1 VSGWDRVLSIAE
13 IVRFMRGRL
22 TPCGGIV
29 RLRDGSIPQPAASVM
44 SSVAVVGISHERT
57 SARLRERVHVAS
69 DDAAALARTLASG
82 MREAV
87 VLATCNRTELYITG
101 SDAGAAEEQAQ
112 LAFAELAG
120 AAGAGDY
127 LYTDEQAARHLFRV
141 ASGLESIVIG
151 DTHVVAQVR
160 QAHAAARASGATGP
174 LLDRLFEAAAAAS
187 KRVRSNTSV
196 QAGPTSIPG
205 AAVAAAA
212 RIVGPL
218 SERRVV
224 VVGAG
229 RTARTAAR
237 HAAARGSRDIV
248 VANRTAERAHQLADE
263 VDGRAIAIDE
273 LDSVLGGADV
283 VISATSSP
291 GFVLTLDHAAA
302 AGAQRAGRPLA
313 MFDIALPRDVD
324 PVFRE
329 LPATRLFDLD
339 DLGLIVAANGAARR
353 VDLQLADAIVDEEV
367 RRYEE
372 WRRARSAAPAIA
384 ALRNDAEHT
393 RRAVLAR
400 HAAGLAQLDPAQRT
414 LVETITSQLVAKLLH
429 TPMLE
434 LRRHALECDAPLA

>member
-1 VSGWDRVLSIAE
+1 
-13 IVRFMRGRL
+13 
-22 TPCGGIV
+22 
-29 RLRDGSIPQPAASVM
+29 M

-313 MFDIALPRDVD
+313 VFDIALPRDVD
-324 PVFRE
+324 PAFQK